1 VTRPATI
8 GDLACVL
15 TGVTI
20 IQGERVGQ
28 AVELDDFNAF
38 VRARTPALLRTGYL
52 LTGDQHLAEDLV
64 QTALAKTSLAWR
76 RLQRNDNAE
85 AYVRRVMYH
94 QQVSWWRR
102 RRIAEKL
109 SDAVPETA
117 SEPDSE
123 DRTATRLAVHG
134 ALMRLTP
141 SQRAVLVLRYFDDQP
156 DSTVADLLG
165 ISIGTVKS
173 QTHKALAKLRAVAP
187 ELAEFHPREVQ
198 S

>member
-1 VTRPATI
+1 
-8 GDLACVL
+8 
-15 TGVTI
+15 VTI
-20 IQGERVGQ
+20 IAGERVGQ
-28 AVELDDFNAF
+28 ALDLDEFDAF
-38 VRARTPALLRTGYL
+38 VRARTPALLRTAYL
-52 LTGDQHLAEDLV
+52 LTGDQQLAEDLV

-76 RLQRNDNAE
+76 RLQRSDNAE
-85 AYVRRVMYH
+85 AYVRQVMYH

-102 RRIAEKL
+102 RRVAEKL
-109 SDAVPETA
+109 SDAVPETP
-117 SEPDSE
+117 SESGAE
-123 DRTATRLAVHG
+123 DRAATRLAVHS

-156 DSTVADLLG
+156 DSVVADLLG
-165 ISIGTVKS
+165 ISVGTVKS